1 MAEPLDYFFQGANLG
16 MRAGAARTQQEQ
28 FRTNLA
34 ENARQFDQSF
44 SLQEEAN
51 KAAVA
56 RDRAYTQKLNFDLKQ
71 QEESSNRIT
80 AQLDKLAAYKTSV
93 REAADNYLL
102 KLPLPPSGLQG
113 DILKEAQS
121 YYTSVDKDR
130 QSDAAFKKI
139 VRDREDLVDLI
150 ENYGLDPSFLERA
163 ENFELTKQDT
173 RVGLVPIESSKPP
186 IFNLFGANA
195 NPFAGPVVAPQDELR
210 EAFMRRSVSKA
221 ESIASEFGVD
231 PSEFSDVRVLLPF
244 LDNKGDLDEDR
255 FRARVAALPQAT
267 KTVSSRTVSSTGA
280 ISETI
285 NLKKPSNKKEP
296 AEVRLERIKTLLP
309 EVKDILGELDVP
321 KLETLLEY
329 IETGEGLE
337 KLANQ
342 NSDDDSGEELTEEQ
356 KRYRKLLDERG
367 KAFIDRINRLK
378 TGARN

>member
-16 MRAGAARTQQEQ
+16 MRAGAARIQQEQ

-34 ENARQFDQSF
+34 EKARQFDQSF

-113 DILKEAQS
+113 DILKEAQN
-121 YYTSVDKDR
+121 YYTSVENDR
-130 QSDAAFKKI
+130 KSDAAFKKI
-139 VRDREDLVDLI
+139 VREREDLVDLI

-163 ENFELTKQDT
+163 ENFELTKQAPPA
-173 RVGLVPIESSKPP
+173 GLVPIEIPKGDML
-186 IFNLFGANA
+186 NT
-195 NPFAGPVVAPQDELR
+195 GPVVTPQDELR

-221 ESIASEFGVD
+221 ESIASEFGID

-244 LDNKGDLDEDR
+244 LNNRGDLDEDR

-280 ISETI
+280 VQETI

-342 NSDDDSGEELTEEQ
+342 NSDDNSDEEMTEEQ

>member
-34 ENARQFDQSF
+34 EKARQFDQSF

-113 DILKEAQS
+113 DILKEAQN
-121 YYTSVDKDR
+121 YYTSVENDR
-130 QSDAAFKKI
+130 KSDAAFKR
-139 VRDREDLVDLI
+139 VVQEREDLVDLV
-150 ENYGLDPSFLERA
+150 ENYSLDPSFLERA

-173 RVGLVPIESSKPP
+173 RVGLVPYEIPKPGEFSVTGP
-186 IFNLFGANA
+186 IKT
-195 NPFAGPVVAPQDELR
+195 PQDELR

-221 ESIASEFGVD
+221 ESIASEFGID

-280 ISETI
+280 VQETI
-285 NLKKPSNKKEP
+285 NLKKPSSKKEP

-342 NSDDDSGEELTEEQ
+342 NSDDDSKKELTEEQ

>member
-1 MAEPLDYFFQGANLG
+1 MAEPFNLFFQGANLG

-34 ENARQFDQSF
+34 EKARQFDQSF

-56 RDRAYTQKLNFDLKQ
+56 RDRAYTPKLNFDLKQ
-71 QEESSNRIT
+71 QEESNNRVT

-113 DILKEAQS
+113 DILKEAQN
-121 YYTSVDKDR
+121 YYTSVENDR
-130 QSDAAFKKI
+130 KSDAAFKR
-139 VRDREDLVDLI
+139 VVQAREDLVDLV
-150 ENYGLDPSFLERA
+150 ENYSLDPSFLERA

-173 RVGLVPIESSKPP
+173 RVGLVPVESSKPP

-195 NPFAGPVVAPQDELR
+195 NPFAGPVVTPQDELR

-231 PSEFSDVRVLLPF
+231 PSKFSDVRVLLPF

-309 EVKDILGELDVP
+309 EVKDILGEINVP
-321 KLETLLEY
+321 RLEALLKW

-337 KLANQ
+337 ELTGDPPPIDETEKEKKERERIKKRK
-342 NSDDDSGEELTEEQ
+342 EELFKALEEAGG
-356 KRYRKLLDERG
+356 LS
-367 KAFIDRINRLK
+367 
-378 TGARN
+378 